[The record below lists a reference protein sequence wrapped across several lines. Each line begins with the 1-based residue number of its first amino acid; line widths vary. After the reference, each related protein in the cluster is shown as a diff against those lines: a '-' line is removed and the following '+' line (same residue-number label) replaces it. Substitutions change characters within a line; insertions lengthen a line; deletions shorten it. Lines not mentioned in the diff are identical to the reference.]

1 MKTIF
6 DKNTRDE
13 LIQRINSLTENNKA
27 QWGKMNLYQML
38 KHCTLWEDMMQG
50 KRKYKQ
56 TFIGRLLGKSMLKS
70 VLKDENPLRHST
82 PTLPDLVISGTGN
95 VEEQKK
101 EWIKRIQEY
110 AQYEP
115 ADFVHVFFGKMS
127 KEQIGQIVYKHS
139 DHHLRQF
146 GV

>member
-6 DKNTRDE
+6 DKSTRDE
-13 LIQRINSLTENNKA
+13 LIQRINSLTENNAA

-38 KHCTLWEDMMQG
+38 KHCTLWEEMMQG

-56 TFIGRLLGKSMLKS
+56 TLIGRLLGKSMLKS

-82 PTLPDLVISGTGN
+82 PTLPDLVISGTGD

-127 KEQIGQIVYKHS
+127 KEQIGQFVYKHS